1 MDRSSIRG
9 TSVGSEVIAEGNPAR
24 VGDAP
29 DAAANRPR
37 VTPPCGSAGR
47 ARRVAESA
55 APTMSHARSLS
66 VLHVAVLL
74 FGLAGLFGVWL
85 TLSPIAIVLGRT
97 TIAALALA
105 AVAMVL
111 GDLRRPA
118 AGLAINGAVLAV
130 LWLAVCVAIRV
141 AGVAVGLL
149 GFASFPLWTLVLER
163 SLDERRAVR
172 GDWIVAGLVVAG
184 LVLTV
189 PPFDRREVVLH
200 GLAWGV
206 ASGATFA
213 WLSVRNRR
221 FAREVPARAV
231 ALWQNTFA
239 ALVLVPVAALWP
251 GALRWP
257 TAEEAGL
264 LLALG
269 LGSTALAHT
278 LFVAALA
285 RVTAHV
291 ASVVAA
297 LEPVYG
303 IALAS
308 AFLGERPT
316 PGMLAGCALLVAA
329 AVVASRSAGAPP
341 AGPAGRMPA

>member
-1 MDRSSIRG
+1 
-9 TSVGSEVIAEGNPAR
+9 
-24 VGDAP
+24 
-29 DAAANRPR
+29 
-37 VTPPCGSAGR
+37 
-47 ARRVAESA
+47 
-55 APTMSHARSLS
+55 MSHARSLTA
-66 VLHVAVLL
+66 LHVAVAL

-85 TLSPIAIVLGRT
+85 TLSPVAIVLGRT
-97 TIAALALA
+97 VVAALALA
-105 AVAMVL
+105 TVAIAL
-111 GDLRRPA
+111 GDLRRPTP
-118 AGLAINGAVLAV
+118 GLALNGAVLAFH
-130 LWLAVCVAIRV
+130 WLAFFVAIRV

-149 GFASFPLWTLVLER
+149 GFASFPLWTLLLER
-163 SLDERRAVR
+163 AMGERRAVR
-172 GDWIVAGLVVAG
+172 GDWIVAGFVVAG

-189 PPFDRREVVLH
+189 PPFDRREIVLH

-213 WLSVRNRR
+213 WLAVRNRR
-221 FAREVPARAV
+221 YARGLPARAI
-231 ALWQNTFA
+231 ALWQNAFA
-239 ALVLVPVAALWP
+239 ALALIPVAALWP

-285 RVTAHV
+285 GVSAHT

-303 IALAS
+303 IALAA

-316 PGMLAGCALLVAA
+316 SGMLAGCALLVAA
-329 AVVASRSAGAPP
+329 AVVASRSADAPP
-341 AGPAGRMPA
+341 SGPAGRMPA